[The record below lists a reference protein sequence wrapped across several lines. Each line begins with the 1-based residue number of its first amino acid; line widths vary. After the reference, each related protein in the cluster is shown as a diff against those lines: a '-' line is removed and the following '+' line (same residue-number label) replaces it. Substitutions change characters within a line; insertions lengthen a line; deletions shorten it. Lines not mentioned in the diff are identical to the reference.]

1 MRAHAYGGTL
11 HPMHRTRQIRTA
23 RPLRVLIVDA
33 HEVSRAACSA
43 LLRTEG
49 LAVTDVAPGD
59 HVIALAQA
67 QKPDVVLIDAGPGA
81 RLRDTA
87 QRLRALACA
96 PLVLLTSSAERD
108 RLDPLIRELPF
119 LAKADICAEAILR
132 TVAAG
137 CDEQPV
143 AAASE

>member
-1 MRAHAYGGTL
+1 MQ
-11 HPMHRTRQIRTA
+11 RTRQIPSS

-49 LAVTDVAPGD
+49 FSVADLAPGD
-59 HVIALAQA
+59 HVIGLAQA
-67 QKPDVVLIDAGPGA
+67 LKPEVVLIDAEPGVTV
-81 RLRDTA
+81 RDTA
-87 QRLRALACA
+87 QQLRALACA

-108 RLDPLIRELPF
+108 RLDPLTRELPF
-119 LAKADICAEAILR
+119 LAKADICGEAILR
-132 TVAAG
+132 TVAAA

-143 AAASE
+143 AAASD